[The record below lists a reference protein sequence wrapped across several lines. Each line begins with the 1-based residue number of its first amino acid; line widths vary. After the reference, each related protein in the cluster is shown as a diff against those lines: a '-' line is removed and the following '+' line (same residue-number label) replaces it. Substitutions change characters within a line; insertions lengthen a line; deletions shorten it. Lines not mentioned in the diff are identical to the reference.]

1 MKDYWEDE
9 DVNYPVSVVEMA
21 RLQLMAQV
29 TLCGK
34 RDLKCCGAWKMLLG
48 KAVQFPLLER
58 LRIAQTIDMS

>member
-9 DVNYPVSVVEMA
+9 DVNCPVSVVEMA

-34 RDLKCCGAWKMLLG
+34 R
-48 KAVQFPLLER
+48 E
-58 LRIAQTIDMS
+58 I